1 MDLQN
6 KVAIVTGGNSGLGRA
21 ISKVLAAEGAEV
33 ALLARDEEK
42 LNAVRDEIEA
52 EGGSAIPVSADLT
65 EPQAVEGAINGI
77 AEQCGRIDVV
87 VNNAGLGIFKTVEE
101 MDLEEWDLQLDVM
114 LRGAFLVTKHAFPH
128 IYEQE
133 RGHLVMISSL
143 WARRFCAKC
152 SGYTAA
158 KFGVRGLA
166 QSLREDARPH
176 NVKVTNVMPGTVDTP
191 FFHKTDWET
200 DLSHALQPEDV
211 ASTVLHALQLP
222 DRAAIEEVV
231 LQAIMPDQCTC

>member
-1 MDLQN
+1 MDLQD

-21 ISKVLAAEGAEV
+21 ISMRLAAEGTQV

-52 EGGSAIPVSADLT
+52 EGGRAVPLSADLT
-65 EPQAVEGAINGI
+65 EPRAVEDAVDSV
-77 AEQCGRIDVV
+77 AEQCGRIDIV

-101 MDLEEWDLQLDVM
+101 MELEEWDLHLDVM
-114 LRGAFLVTKHAFPH
+114 LRGAFLVTKHALPH

-133 RGHLVMISSL
+133 RGHVAMISSL
-143 WARRFCAKC
+143 WAKRFCAKC
-152 SGYTAA
+152 AGYTAA

-166 QSLREDARPH
+166 QSLREEARPP

-191 FFHKTDWET
+191 FFDKTDWET